1 MTTTAT
7 HINRQAFSVP
17 ADTDLSTKQYYAVS
31 INSTGEAVVAGAAS
45 TKPYILGNKP
55 SVAGQPAE
63 VIYSGVCP
71 VVCGGTVTAGD
82 SVKTDSS
89 GKIVTASAGNSA
101 IGVALTGGA
110 SNEQANVNLF
120 AHVAA

>member
-7 HINRQAFSVP
+7 HINRQAFTAP
-17 ADTDLSTKQYYAVS
+17 ANTDLSTKQYYAVS
-31 INSTGEAVVAGAAS
+31 INSSGEAVVAGAAS
-45 TKPYILGNKP
+45 VKPYILGNKP

-71 VVCGGTVTAGD
+71 VVCGGTVAAGD
-82 SVKTDSS
+82 SVKTDSA
-89 GKIVTASAGNSA
+89 GKIVAASSTNAS

-110 SNEQANVNLF
+110 SGEQANVNLF

>member
-7 HINRQAFSVP
+7 HINRQAFTAP
-17 ADTDLSTKQYYAVS
+17 ANTDLSTKQYYAVS
-31 INSTGEAVVAGAAS
+31 INGGEVIVAGAAS
-45 TKPYILGNKP
+45 VKPYILGNKP

-71 VVCGGTVTAGD
+71 VVCGGTVVAGD
-82 SVKTDSS
+82 SVKTDSA
-89 GKIVTASAGNSA
+89 GKIVAASSTNAS

-110 SNEQANVNLF
+110 SGEQANVNLF

>member
-7 HINRQAFSVP
+7 HINRQAFTAP
-17 ADTDLSTKQYYAVS
+17 ADVDLSTKQYYALS
-31 INSTGEAVVAGAAS
+31 INSDGEAVVAGAAS
-45 TKPYILGNKP
+45 VKPYILGNKP

-71 VVCGGTVTAGD
+71 VVCGGSVTAGN
-82 SVKTDSS
+82 SVKTDSD
-89 GKIVTASAGNSA
+89 GKIVAASTGNSA
-101 IGVALTGGA
+101 IGIALTSGA
-110 SNEQANVNLF
+110 SGEQANVNLF